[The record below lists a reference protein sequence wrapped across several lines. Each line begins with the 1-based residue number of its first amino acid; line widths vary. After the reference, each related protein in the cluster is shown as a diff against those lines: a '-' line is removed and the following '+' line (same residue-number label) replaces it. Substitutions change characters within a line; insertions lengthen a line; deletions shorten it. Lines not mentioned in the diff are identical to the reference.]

1 MSFIN
6 LVSEELDT
14 SLEDTDELL
23 NRRNEKSLIRAVR
36 EVNLRTNG
44 SAFHVRILVEEE
56 TALETS
62 VDGIDER
69 LLLGLLSVGLL
80 KDLGDEIVSIGL
92 PSGILTNLLRESG
105 TDNVAEALELAVH
118 HLNLSTRGR
127 TDGTNEIEGSL
138 ARLGDSK
145 NHRGFNESLDLR
157 RHSHRTER
165 NDVEE
170 VDELLGA
177 FLSSRSIRSL
187 SVSDVEGGIGLNLSV
202 LMSKALE
209 LGSDLLDESS
219 FVSLRNSNESLALT
233 RNGVV
238 GSTTLHGDNSVVDLG
253 RLEESSHDVDGVAT
267 TEVDLDTRVTTAGV
281 VDDELLDGVTLDG
294 LTLSLEVDLVGETT
308 SATDADLAALLRI
321 DVDQVLGLE
330 DAGLEGGSTVK
341 TGLLISGDEDLERT
355 VLELLVGKE
364 GEAGTDTDTIIGT
377 EGSTLGAD
385 VLAIAVGLERIG
397 LHVDGAVIGLLAD
410 HIHMA
415 LVADDGLV
423 LET

>member
-1 MSFIN
+1 
-6 LVSEELDT
+6 
-14 SLEDTDELL
+14 
-23 NRRNEKSLIRAVR
+23 
-36 EVNLRTNG
+36 
-44 SAFHVRILVEEE
+44 
-56 TALETS
+56 
-62 VDGIDER
+62 
-69 LLLGLLSVGLL
+69 
-80 KDLGDEIVSIGL
+80 
-92 PSGILTNLLRESG
+92 
-105 TDNVAEALELAVH
+105 
-118 HLNLSTRGR
+118 
-127 TDGTNEIEGSL
+127 
-138 ARLGDSK
+138 
-145 NHRGFNESLDLR
+145 
-157 RHSHRTER
+157 
-165 NDVEE
+165 
-170 VDELLGA
+170 
-177 FLSSRSIRSL
+177 
-187 SVSDVEGGIGLNLSV
+187 
-202 LMSKALE
+202 MSKALE

-219 FVSLRNSNESLALT
+219 LVSLRNSNESLALT

-253 RLEESSHDVDGVAT
+253 RLEESSHDVDRVAT
-267 TEVDLDTRVTTAGV
+267 TKVDLDTRVTTAGV

-423 LET
+423 LETLGGLDSDNEVIGSINVGFVTEFIGGLLQESEDLLVAEELALLVGTTGDLGDGEEVLPGILITGKLIHQILKIPRGWGGWEEAYLGRTTGIVI

>member
-1 MSFIN
+1 
-6 LVSEELDT
+6 
-14 SLEDTDELL
+14 
-23 NRRNEKSLIRAVR
+23 
-36 EVNLRTNG
+36 
-44 SAFHVRILVEEE
+44 
-56 TALETS
+56 
-62 VDGIDER
+62 
-69 LLLGLLSVGLL
+69 
-80 KDLGDEIVSIGL
+80 
-92 PSGILTNLLRESG
+92 
-105 TDNVAEALELAVH
+105 
-118 HLNLSTRGR
+118 
-127 TDGTNEIEGSL
+127 
-138 ARLGDSK
+138 
-145 NHRGFNESLDLR
+145 
-157 RHSHRTER
+157 
-165 NDVEE
+165 
-170 VDELLGA
+170 
-177 FLSSRSIRSL
+177 
-187 SVSDVEGGIGLNLSV
+187 
-202 LMSKALE
+202 MSKALE

-219 FVSLRNSNESLALT
+219 LVSLRNSNESLALT

-253 RLEESSHDVDGVAT
+253 RLEESGHDVDSVAT
-267 TEVDLDTRVTTAGV
+267 TKVDLDTRVTTAGV